1 MVMFLFKIDDYIM
14 YGMTGVCKV
23 MDITNERFTNGIK
36 KEYYVLSPIYSNNT
50 VIKIPVDNEKVPMRK
65 LLSKINVLSLINDI
79 PNMDTSWIDNEKLRS
94 EQFKKIL
101 RGGKCEELIKLVR
114 SIDNNREY
122 VKSIGKKTHQADD
135 NIMKE
140 AERLLNEEFATIL
153 DISTDEVSSYIS
165 SHIPQ

>member
-1 MVMFLFKIDDYIM
+1 MFLFKIDDYIM

-101 RGGKCEELIKLVR
+101 RDGKCEELIKLVR

-153 DISTDEVSSYIS
+153 DISPNEVSSYIS

>member
-1 MVMFLFKIDDYIM
+1 MFLFKIDDYIM

-94 EQFKKIL
+94 EQFKKYS
-101 RGGKCEELIKLVR
+101 EVV
-114 SIDNNREY
+114 N
-122 VKSIGKKTHQADD
+122 VKS
-135 NIMKE
+135 
-140 AERLLNEEFATIL
+140 
-153 DISTDEVSSYIS
+153 
-165 SHIPQ
+165 

>member
-1 MVMFLFKIDDYIM
+1 MFLFKVDDYIM

-23 MDITNERFTNGIK
+23 LDITNEKFTNGIK
-36 KEYYVLSPIYSNNT
+36 REYYVLSPIYSNNT

-65 LLSKINVLSLINDI
+65 LLSKINVISLINDI
-79 PNMDTSWIDNEKLRS
+79 PNMDTLWIDNEKTRS

-101 RGGKCEELIKLVR
+101 RNGKCEELIKLIR
-114 SIDNNREY
+114 SIYDNKEY

-153 DISTDEVSSYIS
+153 DISPDEVSSYIS

>member
-1 MVMFLFKIDDYIM
+1 MFLFKIDDYIM

-23 MDITNERFTNGIK
+23 IDITNEKFANGEK
-36 KEYYVLSPIYSNNT
+36 REYYVLSPIYSENT
-50 VIKIPVDNEKVPMRK
+50 IIKTPVDNKQIPMRK
-65 LLSKINVLSLINDI
+65 IISKVNVVSLINDI
-79 PNMDTSWIDNEKLRS
+79 PNMETIWIDDEKMRNK
-94 EQFKKIL
+94 QFNTIL

-153 DISTDEVSSYIS
+153 DISPNEVSSYIS

>member
-1 MVMFLFKIDDYIM
+1 MFLFKIDDYIM

-101 RGGKCEELIKLVR
+101 R

-153 DISTDEVSSYIS
+153 DISPNEVSSYIS